1 MYQKN
6 KIKLNFDDAKKLI
19 YENSNNFSSNKKLED
34 FIKSYNYQKIIPK
47 IIINYQ
53 RLAFLTKDKSTRL
66 TFDFNLN
73 CESNSLD
80 FFNLNNIKYPLLEGP
95 NIILEIKFKNTIP
108 KFLGDIIC
116 SFNLNR
122 SAISKYYLAFKYQNF
137 INKSDTIFES
147 F

>member
-1 MYQKN
+1 M
-6 KIKLNFDDAKKLI
+6 
-19 YENSNNFSSNKKLED
+19 
-34 FIKSYNYQKIIPK
+34 
-47 IIINYQ
+47 
-53 RLAFLTKDKSTRL
+53 TKDKSTRL